1 MDWFV
6 FAFFASFLWAIGVI
20 IDKYILTEHMQDP
33 FSYQILYTITE
44 APILILPLFTP
55 ISFVFPW
62 FVLGILGGFGMYFG
76 LVLYF
81 RAIALE
87 EASRVISVLYVSP
100 IFVLPLA
107 YIFLGEKLTLPA
119 YLGVGFLALGAI
131 LISHK
136 KAKGKRVL
144 ISSTLG
150 LILASDVVWA
160 GYEVLTK
167 YVLDTIEFTSYLFWN
182 FIGTAILAF
191 SLLSFSRIRRNF
203 LGDIQRVSKN
213 VHFWRIINTSLNFCA
228 LVFYYIAI
236 SAGLVSLVSTSLAL
250 EPFFVFLLAVP
261 LSLYVPS
268 ILKEETRRNV
278 MILKAV
284 AIVIIIIGTW
294 LITN

>member
-6 FAFFASFLWAIGVI
+6 FAFLASFLWAIGVI

-44 APILILPLFTP
+44 APILMLPLFTP
-55 ISFVFPW
+55 ISLVFPW

-76 LVLYF
+76 LILYF
-81 RAIALE
+81 RAMALE

-100 IFVLPLA
+100 VFVLPLA

-119 YLGVGFLALGAI
+119 YLGVGSLAFGAI

-136 KAKGKRVL
+136 KGKGKRVL

-191 SLLSFSRIRRNF
+191 SLLSFSKIRRNF
-203 LGDIQRVSKN
+203 LGDIQRVSRKI
-213 VHFWRIINTSLNFCA
+213 HFWRIINTSLNFCA
-228 LVFYYIAI
+228 LIFYYIAI

-250 EPFFVFLLAVP
+250 EPFFVFLLVVP
-261 LSLYVPS
+261 LSLYMPN

-278 MILKAV
+278 MIVKAA
-284 AIVIIIIGTW
+284 AIAFIIIGTW
-294 LITN
+294 LITT